1 MKKQVIISIIVTA
14 IICITGTSYAA
25 YKLKAE
31 QVSFDKTTT
40 NLNSENVQT
49 VIDEIADL
57 MKYGDAEVGD
67 IASGKTALVKGKK
80 VTGTNSGKDFSL
92 QYAKHSGGTPSGWN
106 DSITVNLASYPNS
119 KGFLIGSL
127 RGDSERK
134 VTITDVKG
142 NSRTTSFTSG
152 LVITNK
158 YYDANGNEYSVV
170 LRSIDFFNFSIS
182 NLPPDSKVTA
192 YARCSEGSS
201 AKYGMVNLY
210 LF

>member
-1 MKKQVIISIIVTA
+1 MKKYLIFVMEIVIGIV
-14 IICITGTSYAA
+14 GTSYAA

-31 QVSFDKTTT
+31 QVSFDKTNT

-92 QYAKHSGGTPSGWN
+92 QYAVHSGGTSSGWAN
-106 DSITVNLASYPNS
+106 SITVNLASYPNS

-127 RGDSERK
+127 RADSERR

-142 NSRTTSFTSG
+142 NSRTNAFAAGS
-152 LVITNK
+152 VITNK

-170 LRSIDFFNFSIS
+170 LRFIDFFNFSIS